1 MGERCVD
8 IAGRMEYAPAALV
21 ADLVHRP
28 VTVIFTNGG
37 LPPARAVKAATETIP
52 IVFEVGTDPVRL
64 GLVAS
69 LNRPAGNVTG
79 VTLFSGVVVHETA
92 RIAARTGPHQHDDCY
107 VRQSE
112 QPKRRGRHERR
123 TGRSARLGITASRLP
138 CGAKMATWMRRSPA
152 SLRDLG
158 WKQGENL
165 RIDMRWGE
173 GDITRIR
180 ALARELVALNPDL
193 IAVSTTPDTAAVLQ
207 ETRVIPVVFSAVS
220 DPFGPG
226 FITNLA
232 RPGGNVTGFMNL
244 EELIGGKWVELLKA
258 VAPHVTHLGVLSNS
272 VTSVSQAAYYRG
284 PIEAAGASLAVTT
297 ASVPWDDLSNIE
309 QAIVALGQEHNT
321 GLIVIPTPHSV
332 AERELIILLANRYRV
347 PAVYPFPFWVR
358 GGGLISYGVDLSD
371 LHRRAGVYIDRILN
385 GAKPGDLPVQLPSKF
400 ELAINLK
407 TATAL
412 GLAVP
417 STLLARA
424 DEVIE

>member
-1 MGERCVD
+1 MRRREFMTALGGATVWPIVGMAQQTDRVRRIGVLIGLGESDPEGQRW
-8 IAGRMEYAPAALV
+8 ANALV
-21 ADLVHRP
+21 
-28 VTVIFTNGG
+28 
-37 LPPARAVKAATETIP
+37 K
-52 IVFEVGTDPVRL
+52 
-64 GLVAS
+64 
-69 LNRPAGNVTG
+69 
-79 VTLFSGVVVHETA
+79 
-92 RIAARTGPHQHDDCY
+92 
-107 VRQSE
+107 
-112 QPKRRGRHERR
+112 
-123 TGRSARLGITASRLP
+123 
-138 CGAKMATWMRRSPA
+138 
-152 SLRDLG
+152 SLRNLG

-244 EELIGGKWVELLKA
+244 EESIGGKWVELLKA

-272 VTSVSQAAYYRG
+272 VTSVSQAAYYRD